1 MTILV
6 ITTGSALLVTALGF
20 LVAVSIR
27 IKLDDRRRAYRSL
40 RYEDRGGKLSN
51 SGRRL
56 SGLSFPHQPA
66 VPAAREPRDNDGEGE
81 DGTVRQD
88 RTDA

>member
-1 MTILV
+1 MTLLV
-6 ITTGSALLVTALGF
+6 VISGLALLVTALGF

-40 RYEDRGGKLSN
+40 RNDDSGGTLSN

-56 SGLSFPHQPA
+56 SGLNFPDHPA
-66 VPAAREPRDNDGEGE
+66 IPAPREPGEEEDEGGAAR
-81 DGTVRQD
+81 QD
-88 RTDA
+88 QVGA

>member
-6 ITTGSALLVTALGF
+6 IISGLVLLVTALGF
-20 LVAVSIR
+20 LVAVSVR

-40 RYEDRGGKLSN
+40 RNDEDGGTLSN

-56 SGLSFPHQPA
+56 VDLNFPEQPA
-66 VPAAREPRDNDGEGE
+66 IPDPREPREDDEG
-81 DGTVRQD
+81 GAARHD
-88 RTDA
+88 RIGA